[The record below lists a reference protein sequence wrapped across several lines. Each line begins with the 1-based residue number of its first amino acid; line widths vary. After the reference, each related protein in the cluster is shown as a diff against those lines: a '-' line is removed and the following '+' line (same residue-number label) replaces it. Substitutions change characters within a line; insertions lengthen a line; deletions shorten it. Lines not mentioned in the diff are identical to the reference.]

1 MLCTTSDPLPGP
13 PATVHINVSRLI
25 YQCIVIAILGA
36 GLLLMLKV
44 PRTTL
49 SVIIAALILGVGV
62 IGSMALAFIDCRLI
76 RSVK

>member
-1 MLCTTSDPLPGP
+1 
-13 PATVHINVSRLI
+13 
-25 YQCIVIAILGA
+25 
-36 GLLLMLKV
+36 MLKV